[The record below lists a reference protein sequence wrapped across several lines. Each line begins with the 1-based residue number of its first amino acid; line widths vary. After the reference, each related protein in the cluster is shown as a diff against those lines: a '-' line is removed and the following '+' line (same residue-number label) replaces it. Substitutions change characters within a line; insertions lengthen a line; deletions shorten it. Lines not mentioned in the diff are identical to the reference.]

1 MDVAYACF
9 ILAFVNMLN
18 EMRYGQ
24 LSPASIKAFK
34 GLARPI
40 HYEDG
45 IGPTELFPRREDVDA
60 ANNARMGRLA
70 GVSRTYQ
77 ARDGGMAGPDE
88 RKRLL
93 SNFMAPETLLL
104 QEGAQVMLIKNVDE
118 TLVNGSMGII
128 KRFVDPAKYSAE
140 QTDELLGGGKDKNA
154 KGKKDEGP
162 PRAEKLVPL
171 VEFSTPGGGKRPIL
185 VLPEEWK
192 VELPSGEIQARRQQ
206 VRQLHRLPITFA
218 AQR

>member
-1 MDVAYACF
+1 
-9 ILAFVNMLN
+9 
-18 EMRYGQ
+18 
-24 LSPASIKAFK
+24 
-34 GLARPI
+34 
-40 HYEDG
+40 
-45 IGPTELFPRREDVDA
+45 
-60 ANNARMGRLA
+60 
-70 GVSRTYQ
+70 
-77 ARDGGMAGPDE
+77 MAGPEE

-118 TLVNGSMGII
+118 TLVNGSMGIV

-140 QTDELLGGGKDKNA
+140 QTDDILGKNKDA

-162 PRAEKLVPL
+162 PRADKLVPL

-206 VRQLHRLPITFA
+206 VRLFPRIPLKSDVVLTPLFLAVTPHLELGHVDP
-218 AQR
+218 